1 MATLRL
7 AEGRY
12 SMRLSWLLIA
22 VVIAVVAI
30 SAPAKARV
38 QLKMLCW
45 EPDIEFPVPC
55 DDDED

>member
-1 MATLRL
+1 
-7 AEGRY
+7 
-12 SMRLSWLLIA
+12 MRLSWLLIA

-30 SAPAKARV
+30 SAQANARV

-55 DDDED
+55 DNDDD